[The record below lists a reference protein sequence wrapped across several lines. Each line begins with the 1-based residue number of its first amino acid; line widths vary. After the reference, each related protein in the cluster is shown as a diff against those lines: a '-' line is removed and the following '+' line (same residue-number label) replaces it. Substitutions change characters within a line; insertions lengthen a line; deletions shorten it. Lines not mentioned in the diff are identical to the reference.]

1 MSQNKFIVCWDV
13 ETTGLNPKED
23 FMIQLAVSKFSK
35 ETMEIVESKKWYV
48 KPAHN
53 YTISPQAQAV
63 HGLTKEFI
71 EANGVYFKELAPEFF
86 KMIEDADL
94 LTYNGNTFD
103 IKFLNEECKRWG
115 LPLPIIGKNFYD
127 AFAMECRFHP
137 RNLSAVYK
145 TYTGKDLEGA
155 HDALA
160 DVHATIDV
168 FKYQLQTQGVTFDEI
183 DTWQEN
189 NLLTPDGSIRNAA
202 AAGEELRI
210 VFAVGKYKDS
220 EFMEISKKDPNYIK
234 WYMENI
240 ASDYT
245 KEVLRKYYIANRNK

>member
-35 ETMEIVESKKWYV
+35 ETMEIIESKKWYV

-71 EANGVYFKELAPEFF
+71 EANGVYFKELAPELF

-115 LPLPIIGKNFYD
+115 LPLPIVGKNFYD

-145 TYTGKDLEGA
+145 SYTGLDLEDA

-160 DVHATIDV
+160 DVNATIEV
-168 FKYQLQTQGVTFDEI
+168 FKNQVIKHGVTFDEI

-189 NLLTPDGSIRNAA
+189 NLLTPDGSIRNTA

-220 EFMEISKKDPNYIK
+220 EFMEITKKDPGYIK

-245 KEVLRKYYIANRNK
+245 KNVLSKYYAKNRNK

>member
-35 ETMEIVESKKWYV
+35 ETMEIIESKKWYV

-115 LPLPIIGKNFYD
+115 LPLPIVGKNFYD

-145 TYTGKDLEGA
+145 SYTGLDLEDA

-160 DVHATIDV
+160 DVNATIEV
-168 FKYQLQTQGVTFDEI
+168 FKNQIIKHSVTFDEI

-189 NLLTPDGSIRNAA
+189 NLLTPDGSIRNTA

-220 EFMEISKKDPNYIK
+220 EFMEITKKDPNYIK

-245 KEVLRKYYIANRNK
+245 KNVLSKYYAKNRNK

>member
-1 MSQNKFIVCWDV
+1 MSKNKFIVCWDV

-35 ETMEIVESKKWYV
+35 ETMEIIESKKWYV

-115 LPLPIIGKNFYD
+115 LPLPIVGKNFYD

-145 TYTGKDLEGA
+145 SYTGLDLEDA

-160 DVHATIDV
+160 DVNATIEV
-168 FKYQLQTQGVTFDEI
+168 FKNQVIKHGVTFDEI

-189 NLLTPDGSIRNAA
+189 NLLTPDGSIRNTA

-220 EFMEISKKDPNYIK
+220 EFMEITKKDPGYIK

-245 KEVLRKYYIANRNK
+245 KNVLSKYYAKNRNK

>member
-1 MSQNKFIVCWDV
+1 MSKNKFIVCWDV

-103 IKFLNEECKRWG
+103 IKFLNEECKRWN
-115 LPLPIIGKNFYD
+115 LPLPIVGKNFYD

-168 FKYQLQTQGVTFDEI
+168 FKHQLQTQGVTFDEI

-202 AAGEELRI
+202 AAGEPIKI

-245 KEVLRKYYIANRNK
+245 KDVLRKYYIANRNK

>member
-1 MSQNKFIVCWDV
+1 MSQNKFIVCWDI

-35 ETMEIVESKKWYV
+35 DTFEIVDSKKWYI

-53 YTISPQAQAV
+53 YTISPQAQEV

-71 EANGVYFKELAPEFF
+71 DANGVYFKEISSAFF
-86 KMIEDADL
+86 SMIEDADL

-115 LPLPIIGKNFYD
+115 LPLPIDGKNFYD
-127 AFAMECRFHP
+127 AFSMECRFNP

-145 TYTGKDLEGA
+145 KYTGVDLEDA

-160 DVHATIDV
+160 DVNATIEV
-168 FKYQLQTQGVTFDEI
+168 FKHQIQSQGVSFDEI
-183 DTWQEN
+183 DTWSEN
-189 NLLTPDGSIRNAA
+189 NLLTPDGSIRNAGSP
-202 AAGEELRI
+202 GEEIRI

-220 EFMEISKKDPNYIK
+220 EFMDITKKDPGYIK
-234 WYMENI
+234 WYMENV

-245 KEVLRKYYIANRNK
+245 KKVLSEYYKKHRKN

>member
-1 MSQNKFIVCWDV
+1 MSKNKFIVCWDV

-71 EANGVYFKELAPEFF
+71 DANGVYFKELAPEFF

-115 LPLPIIGKNFYD
+115 LPLPIVGKNFYD

-168 FKYQLQTQGVTFDEI
+168 FRHQLQTQGVTFDEI

-202 AAGEELRI
+202 AAGEPLKI

-245 KEVLRKYYIANRNK
+245 KDVLKKYYIANRNK

>member
-1 MSQNKFIVCWDV
+1 MSKNKFIVCWDV

-71 EANGVYFKELAPEFF
+71 DTNGVYFKELAPEFF

-115 LPLPIIGKNFYD
+115 LPLPIVGKNFYD

-168 FKYQLQTQGVTFDEI
+168 FRHQLQTQGVTFDEI

-202 AAGEELRI
+202 AAGEPLKI

-220 EFMEISKKDPNYIK
+220 EFMEISKKDPSYIK

-245 KEVLRKYYIANRNK
+245 KDVLKKYYAANRNK

>member
-1 MSQNKFIVCWDV
+1 MSKNKFIVCWDV

-35 ETMEIVESKKWYV
+35 ETMEIIESKKWYV

-103 IKFLNEECKRWG
+103 IKFLNEECKRWS
-115 LPLPIIGKNFYD
+115 LPLPIVDKNFYD

-145 TYTGKDLEGA
+145 SYTGLDLEDA

-168 FKYQLQTQGVTFDEI
+168 FKHQLQTQGVTFDEI

-189 NLLTPDGSIRNAA
+189 NLLTPDGSIRNTA

-220 EFMEISKKDPNYIK
+220 EFMEITKKDPNYIK

-245 KEVLRKYYIANRNK
+245 KNVLSKYYAKNRNK

>member
-35 ETMEIVESKKWYV
+35 ETMEIIESKKWYV

-115 LPLPIIGKNFYD
+115 LPLPIVGKNFYD

-145 TYTGKDLEGA
+145 SYTGVDLEDA

-160 DVHATIDV
+160 DVNATIEV
-168 FKYQLQTQGVTFDEI
+168 FKNQIIKHGVTFDEI

-189 NLLTPDGSIRNAA
+189 NLLTPDGSIRNTA

-220 EFMEISKKDPNYIK
+220 EFMEITKKDPGYIK

-245 KEVLRKYYIANRNK
+245 KNVLSKYYAKNRNK

>member
-1 MSQNKFIVCWDV
+1 MSKNKFIVCWDV

-35 ETMEIVESKKWYV
+35 ETLEIIESKKWYV

-63 HGLTKEFI
+63 HGLTKGFI
-71 EANGVYFKELAPEFF
+71 EANGVYFKEIAPEFF

-115 LPLPIIGKNFYD
+115 LPLPIVGKNFYD

-168 FKYQLQTQGVTFDEI
+168 FKHQLQTQGVTFDEI
-183 DTWQEN
+183 DAWQEN

-220 EFMEISKKDPNYIK
+220 EFMEISKNDPSYIK

-245 KEVLRKYYIANRNK
+245 KDVLKKYYATNRNK

>member
-1 MSQNKFIVCWDV
+1 MSKNKFIVCWDV

-71 EANGVYFKELAPEFF
+71 EANGVYFKEIAPEFF

-115 LPLPIIGKNFYD
+115 LSLPIVGKNFYD

-168 FKYQLQTQGVTFDEI
+168 FKHQLQTQGVTFDEI

-220 EFMEISKKDPNYIK
+220 EFMEISKKDPSYIK

-245 KEVLRKYYIANRNK
+245 KDVLRKYYIANRNK

>member
-1 MSQNKFIVCWDV
+1 MSKNKFIVCWDV

-71 EANGVYFKELAPEFF
+71 DANGVYFKELAPEFF

-103 IKFLNEECKRWG
+103 IKFLNEECKRWS
-115 LPLPIIGKNFYD
+115 LPLPIVGKNFYD

-168 FKYQLQTQGVTFDEI
+168 FKHQLQTQGVTFDEI

-202 AAGEELRI
+202 AAGEPLKI

-245 KEVLRKYYIANRNK
+245 KDVLKKYYVANRNK

>member
-1 MSQNKFIVCWDV
+1 MSKNKFIVCWDV

-35 ETMEIVESKKWYV
+35 ETMEIIESKKWYV

-115 LPLPIIGKNFYD
+115 LPLPIVGKNFYD

-145 TYTGKDLEGA
+145 SYTGVDLEDA

-160 DVHATIDV
+160 DVNATIEV
-168 FKYQLQTQGVTFDEI
+168 FKNQIIKHGVTFDEI

-189 NLLTPDGSIRNAA
+189 NLLTPDGSIRNTA

-220 EFMEISKKDPNYIK
+220 EFMEITKKDPNYIK

-245 KEVLRKYYIANRNK
+245 KNVLSKYYAKNRNK

>member
-1 MSQNKFIVCWDV
+1 MSKNKFIVCWDV

-53 YTISPQAQAV
+53 YTISPQAQVV

-115 LPLPIIGKNFYD
+115 LPLPIVGKNFYD

-168 FKYQLQTQGVTFDEI
+168 FRHQLQTQGVTFDEI

-202 AAGEELRI
+202 AAGEPLKI

-220 EFMEISKKDPNYIK
+220 EFMEISKKDPSYIK

-245 KEVLRKYYIANRNK
+245 KNVLQKYYATNRNK

>member
-1 MSQNKFIVCWDV
+1 MSKNKFIVCWDV

-71 EANGVYFKELAPEFF
+71 DANGVYFKELAPEFF

-115 LPLPIIGKNFYD
+115 LPLPIVGKNFYD

-168 FKYQLQTQGVTFDEI
+168 FRHQLQTQGVTFDEI

-202 AAGEELRI
+202 AAGEPLKI

-220 EFMEISKKDPNYIK
+220 EFMEISKKDPSYIK

-245 KEVLRKYYIANRNK
+245 KDVLKKYYATNRNK

>member
-1 MSQNKFIVCWDV
+1 MTHNKFIVCWDV

-23 FMIQLAVSKFSK
+23 FIIQLAVSKFSK
-35 ETMEIVESKKWYV
+35 ETMAVVESKIWIV
-48 KPAHN
+48 KPAHQ
-53 YTISPQAQAV
+53 YTISPQALAV
-63 HGLTKEFI
+63 HGITRDII
-71 EANGVYFKELAPEFF
+71 ELEGIYFKDIAPIFF

-115 LPLPIIGKNFYD
+115 LSLPIIDKNFYD

-145 TYTGKDLEGA
+145 SYTGKDLEDA
-155 HDALA
+155 HNALA
-160 DVHATIDV
+160 DVNATIEV
-168 FKYQLQTQGVTFDEI
+168 FKNQMSTFNITFDEI
-183 DTWQEN
+183 DTWEEN
-189 NLLTPDGSIRNAA
+189 KLLTPDGSIRNAA
-202 AAGEELRI
+202 APGEEMMI

-220 EFMEISKKDPNYIK
+220 EFMDVTKKDPGYIK
-234 WYMENI
+234 WFMENV

-245 KEVLRKYYIANRNK
+245 KNILGKYYKKNRNN

>member
-1 MSQNKFIVCWDV
+1 MSSNKFIVCWDV

-23 FMIQLAVSKFSK
+23 FIIQLAISKFSK
-35 ETMEIVESKKWYV
+35 ESMEIVGSKKWII
-48 KPAHN
+48 KPAHQ
-53 YTISPQAQAV
+53 YTISPQALAV
-63 HGLTKEFI
+63 HGITKDII
-71 EANGVYFKELAPEFF
+71 EREGIFFKDVAPEFF
-86 KMIEDADL
+86 EMIENSDL

-115 LPLPIIGKNFYD
+115 LTLPIEGKNFYD

-145 TYTGKDLEGA
+145 SYVGTELDNA

-160 DVHATIDV
+160 DVNATIEV
-168 FKYQLQTQGVTFDEI
+168 FKNQIRRHNVTFDEI
-183 DTWQEN
+183 DTWTEN
-189 NLLTPDGSIRNAA
+189 NLLTPDGSIRNSAA
-202 AAGEELRI
+202 PGEELKI

-220 EFMEISKKDPNYIK
+220 EFMDVARKDPNYIK
-234 WYMENI
+234 WYMENV

-245 KEVLRKYYIANRNK
+245 KNVLSKYYKKNRNK